1 MSRVRTDAAAAAA
14 AAVVERARRTTC
26 LSGIHLDDGGAG
38 RNILRLVMIIRMTA
52 LLIRVFVVQRQGV
65 MRPGRRFSLL
75 PPPRG
80 AGGGVGGA
88 ANVAAPDT
96 DAWAQRRRPTG
107 NEMRRLV
114 GVYGAIVGIRA
125 LVVLVPAGDISVV
138 TMVATTG
145 GTIPPSPSSRPP
157 GPPSQIPP
165 QPP

>member
-1 MSRVRTDAAAAAA
+1 M
-14 AAVVERARRTTC
+14 
-26 LSGIHLDDGGAG
+26 SGIHLDDGGAG

-96 DAWAQRRRPTG
+96 DAGTQRRRPTG
-107 NEMRRLV
+107 DEMRRLV

-138 TMVATTG
+138 TMVATNG
-145 GTIPPSPSSRPP
+145 GMIPPPPSSRPP
-157 GPPSQIPP
+157 RPPSQIPP